1 VSAARPIAIAGAGIS
16 GLAAAIALHR
26 AGFEVEV
33 YEQAARFGR
42 IGAAINLCPN
52 AVKVL
57 DGLGVGPAL
66 RDRAH
71 IPAFRNSLVYDTA
84 KETSRTDLTDSI
96 ARYGAP
102 PIMTHRADLLDALE
116 GAVPAGCVHLGHRLV
131 GIEPHDEF
139 VTLVFANGARR
150 EAAGLIGADGI
161 HSVVRA
167 HLFGAESPTYSGMTA
182 YRGIVPKS
190 RLPDL
195 DFSGS
200 TKWWGPTLKSMLVT
214 FSINRGE
221 EVFIFSTKEQ
231 PEADRESWS
240 AEAEVAE
247 LRAAFADYH
256 PDAQRT
262 LAAIDKPL
270 KTALYVRESL
280 PRWGEGRI
288 TLLGDACHPMLP
300 FMAQGAAMG
309 LESVAVLQRCLE
321 ASGGDIAAAFDRYQ
335 RTRLERASSIQQESN
350 RNNWLRFTNDAD
362 RVYGFDAWT
371 TPLAPAAADAKAA
384 S

>member
-1 VSAARPIAIAGAGIS
+1 VSERPIAIVGAGIC
-16 GLAAAIALHR
+16 GLAAAIALGR
-26 AGFEVEV
+26 AGRAVAV
-33 YEQAARFGR
+33 YEQAAQFRR
-42 IGAAINLCPN
+42 IGAAINLSPN

-57 DGLGVGPAL
+57 DGLGIGPAL
-66 RDRAH
+66 RERAY
-71 IPAFRNSLVYDTA
+71 IAKFRSSLVYDTGV
-84 KETSRTDLTDSI
+84 ETSRTDLTDAE

-102 PIMTHRADLLDALE
+102 PIMAHRADLLSALE
-116 GAVPAGCVHLGHRLV
+116 SAVPAGSVHLGRKLV
-131 GIEPHDEF
+131 RIEPDRDS
-139 VTLVFANGARR
+139 VILVFADGARQD
-150 EAAGLIGADGI
+150 ADALIGADGI

-167 HLFGAESPTYSGMTA
+167 HLFGAESPSYSGMTA

-200 TKWWGPTLKSMLVT
+200 TKWWGPTLKSQLVT

-221 EVFIFSTKEQ
+221 EVFVFATKDE
-231 PEADRESWS
+231 PEGGRESWS

-256 PDAQRT
+256 PDARRT
-262 LAAIDKPL
+262 LAAIDRPL
-270 KTALYVRESL
+270 KTALYVRDSL
-280 PRWGEGRI
+280 PRWGKGQI

-309 LESVAVLQRCLE
+309 LEGVAVLTRCL
-321 ASGGDIAAAFDRYQ
+321 ADAGDDIAAAFARYEA
-335 RTRLERASSIQQESN
+335 TRIERASAIQQQSN
-350 RNNWLRFTNDAD
+350 RNDWLRFTNDPD
-362 RVYGFDAWT
+362 SVYGFDAWR
-371 TPLAPAAADAKAA
+371 TPLAPISAAAVV